1 MYDRSTANP
10 ANFQADDGSQ
20 HEASIA
26 PDPEPVEAP
35 VDKDDGEPLVEDRV
49 VPCVADEETV
59 VVDGVTMSSTCTL
72 KVLRA
77 GCSALG
83 LSSRGGM
90 DKCPKM
96 MVEHVKA
103 EA

>member
-1 MYDRSTANP
+1 MYDRSKANP

-49 VPCVADEETV
+49 VPCVADEIPQFSV
-59 VVDGVTMSSTCTL
+59 H
-72 KVLRA
+72 A
-77 GCSALG
+77 GGG
-83 LSSRGGM
+83 LPASP
-90 DKCPKM
+90 C
-96 MVEHVKA
+96 H
-103 EA
+103 